1 FWKKANKYG
10 AIAGMA
16 GGIIAVALFETIPF
30 LKAIMPSV
38 AAGLIT
44 SLVSMVVVS
53 LVTQVP
59 ETNSVNIQQSVTE
72 ME

>member
-1 FWKKANKYG
+1 MQNRFTLTTSGMVFPLFLGRFWKKANKYG

-44 SLVSMVVVS
+44 SLV
-53 LVTQVP
+53 
-59 ETNSVNIQQSVTE
+59 
-72 ME
+72 